1 MGVCKWVDAVSDL
14 REDVDVAQRSKEHL
28 KNGWAAGVAL
38 REESPTIVRHLADG
52 CPTCNAGLQ
61 VFYRTG
67 ADAAG
72 VADVAITAR
81 EQFENALAAALASA
95 ASPVQALHGALA
107 DLAVPRK
114 PGMLEG

>member
-1 MGVCKWVDAVSDL
+1 VVEVSDL

-61 VFYRTG
+61 LFHRTG
-67 ADAAG
+67 ADLA
-72 VADVAITAR
+72 VAAR
-81 EQFENALAAALASA
+81 EQFEKALAAGLASA
-95 ASPVQALHGALA
+95 ESPVQALHGALA
-107 DLAVPRK
+107 DLAVRRK
-114 PGMLEG
+114 PEMLG